1 MQIIRK
7 FNMMKLKT
15 MLISKPWY
23 DLCREDYETILNMAV
38 MPDNITEEHLEN
50 IARFIFK
57 SARLKRITFSESEVI
72 TALCNE
78 LLSLCD
84 EHIRIG

>member
-23 DLCREDYETILNMAV
+23 DLCREDYEEVLNMAV

-50 IARFIFK
+50 IARFLFK
-57 SARLKRITFSESEVI
+57 NAALRRIMFSESEVI

-84 EHIRIG
+84 EYIRID